1 MYYFLVAPGYVEST
15 RPGGGSDKTAGT
27 SFSAP
32 IVSGTA
38 ALIAARWPKLKP
50 YQIRDI
56 LLKTATDMGKKGVD
70 KVYGRGRLNIK
81 KALSPVRG
89 KVGGVR
95 IKKANVFNRMNSLAS
110 FRTEP
115 VVYDAYGRD
124 FQATTYNNPIQ
135 GVGHLLP
142 LTNGTDPLW
151 MNFSESLDSD
161 GRELTVVD
169 GFSLHGWRYQKNIK
183 AVYDWTNFGSNGNSN
198 DIPASVAYLNSGN
211 SYYGYETEKFSVFI
225 STNSEQTV
233 NPTRPETVGITFK
246 SDLGHG
252 SMVTNT
258 IGQIR
263 ENGFFGLNS
272 EDDFGFDKEMKNF
285 FFVSDLKKK
294 YHDTEFHVRFEN
306 HSSPN
311 SYNSRVMSWSDIS
324 LSRITFDIGHNWD
337 NQRIGASVKS
347 PMVASGQFKSKIRG
361 LNSLSDFY
369 HEDEAIQLSYKAD
382 LKRAGFLE
390 VVASNDQK
398 HSVKLSYGINF

>member
-1 MYYFLVAPGYVEST
+1 MLKQ
-15 RPGGGSDKTAGT
+15 DKMNLFTACLLISQVSITPIDANADVFDNLSGASSIGT
-27 SFSAP
+27 E
-32 IVSGTA
+32 
-38 ALIAARWPKLKP
+38 L
-50 YQIRDI
+50 D
-56 LLKTATDMGKKGVD
+56 
-70 KVYGRGRLNIK
+70 
-81 KALSPVRG
+81 
-89 KVGGVR
+89 
-95 IKKANVFNRMNSLAS
+95 NS
-110 FRTEP
+110 
-115 VVYDAYGRD
+115 
-124 FQATTYNNPIQ
+124 TTYIPESENMYLEDDEGNRSYLNDPNIEIVPFENKRPKESKCDQ
-135 GVGHLLP
+135 TFFSSSLEKLSSSNSEGKIIRQYQAKKIP

-161 GRELTVVD
+161 GRESTVVD
-169 GFSLHGWRYQKNIK
+169 GFSLHGWRYQTNIK
-183 AVYDWTNFGSNGNSN
+183 AVYDGTDFGLNGNSYN
-198 DIPASVAYLNSGN
+198 IPASVAYLNSGN
-211 SYYGYETEKFSVFI
+211 SYYEYETEKFSVFI

-233 NPTRPETVGITFK
+233 NPTRPETVGITLK

-252 SMVTNT
+252 SMLTNT

-311 SYNSRVMSWSDIS
+311 SYNSRVMSWSNIK
-324 LSRITFDIGHNWD
+324 LSKITFDIGHNWD
-337 NQRIGASVKS
+337 NQRIGVSVKS
-347 PMVASGQFKSKIRG
+347 PLVASGQFKSKIRG

-390 VVASNDQK
+390 VAASNHQK

>member
-1 MYYFLVAPGYVEST
+1 MLKQGKINLLLACLLIGQVSTTPINANADVFDNQSGAPSFGAELDNSTSHIPGSEDMYLEDDEGNRLYLNDPNIEIVPFGNKRPNESKC
-15 RPGGGSDKTAGT
+15 SQT
-27 SFSAP
+27 SFSP
-32 IVSGTA
+32 
-38 ALIAARWPKLKP
+38 
-50 YQIRDI
+50 
-56 LLKTATDMGKKGVD
+56 LLKKLSRSNSEGKIILQYQVK
-70 KVYGRGRLNIK
+70 KV
-81 KALSPVRG
+81 
-89 KVGGVR
+89 
-95 IKKANVFNRMNSLAS
+95 
-110 FRTEP
+110 
-115 VVYDAYGRD
+115 
-124 FQATTYNNPIQ
+124 
-135 GVGHLLP
+135 P

-161 GRELTVVD
+161 GRGSTFVD
-169 GFSLHGWRYQKNIK
+169 GFSLYGWRYQKNIK
-183 AVYDWTNFGSNGNSN
+183 AVYDWTDFGSNGNSYN
-198 DIPASVAYLNSGN
+198 IPAPVAYLNSGN
-211 SYYGYETEKFSVFI
+211 SYYGYETEKYSVFI

-246 SDLGHG
+246 SDLGNG

-258 IGQIR
+258 VGQIK

-306 HSSPN
+306 YSSPN
-311 SYNSRVMSWSDIS
+311 SYNSRVMSWSNIS
-324 LSRITFDIGHNWD
+324 LSKITFDIGHNWN
-337 NQRIGASVKS
+337 NQRIGVSVKS

-382 LKRAGFLE
+382 LKRVGFLE